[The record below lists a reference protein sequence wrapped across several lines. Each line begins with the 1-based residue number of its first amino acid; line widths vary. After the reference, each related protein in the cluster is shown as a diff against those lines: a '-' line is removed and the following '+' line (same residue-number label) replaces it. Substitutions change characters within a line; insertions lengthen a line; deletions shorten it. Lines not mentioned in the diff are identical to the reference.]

1 MPAGSFSV
9 QPLPWRAVQVHCWLV
24 APGESATRQQSL
36 RVSITCNISYW
47 LLQSLLHLLPL
58 SAAHMDPSANG
69 QPELVLS
76 DVHVGT
82 CPPGQSVWSTRFMC
96 LAGEFATTP
105 GAATSSLDRDGDL
118 DVSRLS
124 RPRTALTIAHRLET
138 PISTCGTQVWRG
150 ACLLADY
157 LLNTPEV
164 VRQKHV
170 LELGAGT
177 GLVGVVAA
185 GAAGSSVILTDA
197 CKAALSLACQ
207 NAAANLPT
215 WQQRPGPYPSCKGSI
230 VCRHL
235 DWSSFLHTDGSS
247 LTDAELLELL
257 NSQQLAPQQYT
268 DAAEGKA
275 AAAAG
280 SLIENRLQHARSAP
294 PHAGTTH
301 GAPPASSDTWA
312 WQVEDLQQ
320 LRHVDVL
327 LAADVVYEPV
337 LTEAF
342 VHTAHALMSWM
353 QKEQARQQPAG
364 TAAASGQTAEDTQP
378 HAQHPGRHTHQGQVP
393 AKGPILY
400 VAAEKR
406 YNFTLRDMDAV
417 ATAWDHFM
425 SFVTPAD
432 SSSCQR
438 GGAEGHGHTSG
449 GQEPAPALFLG
460 EPVDWRALPQ
470 VGVCTSAVALTPRLV
485 PCCVEQGLDAY

>member
-1 MPAGSFSV
+1 
-9 QPLPWRAVQVHCWLV
+9 
-24 APGESATRQQSL
+24 
-36 RVSITCNISYW
+36 
-47 LLQSLLHLLPL
+47 
-58 SAAHMDPSANG
+58 
-69 QPELVLS
+69 
-76 DVHVGT
+76 
-82 CPPGQSVWSTRFMC
+82 
-96 LAGEFATTP
+96 
-105 GAATSSLDRDGDL
+105 
-118 DVSRLS
+118 
-124 RPRTALTIAHRLET
+124 LET
-138 PISTCGTQVWRG
+138 PISTCGTQIWRG

-164 VRQKHV
+164 VRQKQV
-170 LELGAGT
+170 LELGSGT

-185 GAAGSSVILTDA
+185 GAAGSSVILTDV

-230 VCRHL
+230 VCRQL
-235 DWSSFLHTDGSS
+235 DWSRFLHTDGSS

-257 NSQQLAPQQYT
+257 NSQQLGPQQYT
-268 DAAEGKA
+268 DAAEEEAKEPTA
-275 AAAAG
+275 AAAAEAAAEAG
-280 SLIENRLQHARSAP
+280 SLIENSSQHTRSAP
-294 PHAGTTH
+294 PDAGAVH

-353 QKEQARQQPAG
+353 QKEQACQQPAG
-364 TAAASGQTAEDTQP
+364 AATASGQTAEDTQP
-378 HAQHPGRHTHQGQVP
+378 HAQQPRPHTHQGQVP
-393 AKGPILY
+393 VKGPILY

-425 SFVTPAD
+425 SFVTPAN

-438 GGAEGHGHTSG
+438 GGAQERGHTSG
-449 GQEPAPALFLG
+449 GKEPAPALFMG

-470 VGVCTSAVALTPRLV
+470 VGVCTSECCGCDPPPCALLCFKSLV
-485 PCCVEQGLDAY
+485 